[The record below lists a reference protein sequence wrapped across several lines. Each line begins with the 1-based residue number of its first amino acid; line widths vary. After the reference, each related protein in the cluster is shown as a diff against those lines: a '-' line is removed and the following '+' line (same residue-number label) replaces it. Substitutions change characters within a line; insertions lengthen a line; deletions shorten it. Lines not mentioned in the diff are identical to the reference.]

1 MPPRPLRGH
10 FGAEM
15 LPAVTEITRQTPAQ
29 PFTPAGVAALA
40 GRPAGW
46 VAAWWLAA
54 LAAAVIVIRQAWTAT
69 WEAALDEA
77 SRALPHG
84 AGAVADGR
92 LSWSNAAPVL
102 TLHDGPFLGVAVCPD
117 DPTARGRTADV
128 QLVLHAEGFAFG
140 SLFGSLSLPYPPPLR
155 LPLDAVTTPG
165 TWAGWRGPAR
175 NAVTLAAAVV
185 LPAAWLLLAALYAP
199 PLWLWC
205 RALGRPATLGAC
217 ARMAGAALVPGAL
230 LMTGAVGLYA
240 LGGLQLEGLLL
251 AQPAH
256 LVPGWILCLLAPRH
270 LPPPAPAAPSAGP
283 NPFSESPAPATEDDN
298 PFRAGAPD

>member
-1 MPPRPLRGH
+1 MTDSSPQP
-10 FGAEM
+10 
-15 LPAVTEITRQTPAQ
+15 PAQ
-29 PFTPAGVAALA
+29 PFTPAGIAALA
-40 GRPAGW
+40 GRPSWW
-46 VAAWWLAA
+46 VAVWWLTA
-54 LAAAVIVIRQAWTAT
+54 LAAAVIVIRLAWAAT

-77 SRALPHG
+77 SRALPPA
-84 AGAVADGR
+84 AGAIADGR
-92 LSWSNAAPVL
+92 LAWSNAAPVL
-102 TLHDGPFLGVAVCPD
+102 TLHGGPFLGVAVCPA

-128 QLVLHAEGFAFG
+128 QLVLHAGGFAFG
-140 SLFGSLSLPYPPPLR
+140 SLFGTLSLPYPPALR

-185 LPAAWLLLAALYAP
+185 LPAAWLGLTALYTP

-205 RALGRPATLGAC
+205 RVLGRPATFRAC

-230 LMTGAVGLYA
+230 LMTGAVALYA

-270 LPPPAPAAPSAGP
+270 RPPPPAAAAPDHGP
-283 NPFSESPAPATEDDN
+283 NPFAESPTPAAEDDN
-298 PFRAGAPD
+298 PFRAGHPD